1 MPPKEATAATE
12 ITEIAM
18 IPAEDKEEGV
28 FLFGESC
35 LFDPLSPLD
44 SLEELDPLDKMGVIR
59 FAGNGAI
66 GTCVLTRRRTAG
78 IRTFAR
84 TGIYRNPFVYGR

>member
-1 MPPKEATAATE
+1 MMPPKKATDAPE

-28 FLFGESC
+28 FLFGESG

-44 SLEELDPLDKMGVIR
+44 LLEEELLEFVPSLELVSM
-59 FAGNGAI
+59 
-66 GTCVLTRRRTAG
+66 G
-78 IRTFAR
+78 IRSYTAANV
-84 TGIYRNPFVYGR
+84 TSSVTTNV

>member
-1 MPPKEATAATE
+1 MMPPKEATTATE

-28 FLFGESC
+28 FLFGESG

-44 SLEELDPLDKMGVIR
+44 LLEEELLEFVPSLELVSI
-59 FAGNGAI
+59 
-66 GTCVLTRRRTAG
+66 G
-78 IRTFAR
+78 IRSYTAANV
-84 TGIYRNPFVYGR
+84 TSSVTTNV